1 MEMQVGSFYEI
12 NHALLA
18 VTKHPEQ
25 LKLIRVVM
33 VSEKTKV
40 SVSLRFPSIYSLRMH
55 FNNSNTNRTREG
67 TKKLPPFDEKYVI
80 SSDVAA
86 QLLLKRVS
94 ATELT
99 EKKDSWSFWTMTS
112 SSCSSPTVSTSTA
125 TSPPPP
131 PLAPGLAKKGTC
143 WSQLKCS
150 GMVRWGK
157 RRQVRFLSLQDKTS
171 YSLNLQS
178 QSGGGGDEEKEKD
191 GGERWK
197 EVEADNLDKR
207 EASDKNMA
215 AYEIGEGLK
224 QEGEEE
230 HEADDET
237 EDQEEETKERKK
249 AERTPTQWSRGND
262 ARRRSSRKRKASA
275 TSRSL
280 KVKRAKPDNAKSK
293 TQVVGCAP
301 KNKGK
306 TNKTSTERWSA
317 ERYKLAEQNM
327 LKILKEKGAVYG
339 NPILRPALRLE
350 ARKLIGDTGL
360 LDHLLKH
367 MAGKVAPGGT
377 ERFRRRHN
385 ADGAMEYWLESSDLV
400 NIRKEAGVQD
410 PYWTPPPGWKL
421 GDSPS
426 QDPVCAREI
435 KFLREEIA
443 KLKGEMQELIS
454 KKQEEILTP
463 VTIKP
468 TDQERIGLPPKEM
481 YTELIRKKSAM
492 EEQLKEISRYLSM
505 MKLMQE
511 DMESLKS
518 TVGETRVSELEE
530 PITPVGTEAGGG
542 ERMKVGEEKDK
553 VADDVVAAMVPM
565 EEDEVEENMKR
576 TRTAAEDKAAKIQRL
591 KSGFRICKPQG
602 TFLWP
607 SMAMSS
613 LSPHYAVEDL
623 LVVPTPPS
631 APSSPPSHHQLQPS
645 NGLVGAAQPTS
656 PVKPLAEK
664 RMLSVAAA
672 TPEMA
677 QSPTETPKATTP
689 TPSRNPAFVAMGSF
703 SPAKKPSASPL
714 VQQEHSEGTNDTAN
728 ATPVIN
734 LNELPSGTN
743 YTISRTYK
751 RRHHIPTTATSSA
764 AISRVL
770 ITSSQQ
776 FQFSS

>member
-33 VSEKTKV
+33 LFIVFLHSWVMILERVMWVSFWQVSEKTKV

-67 TKKLPPFDEKYVI
+67 TKKLPPLDEKYVI

-157 RRQVRFLSLQDKTS
+157 RRQVQV
-171 YSLNLQS
+171 
-178 QSGGGGDEEKEKD
+178 GGAKH
-191 GGERWK
+191 
-197 EVEADNLDKR
+197 A
-207 EASDKNMA
+207 
-215 AYEIGEGLK
+215 
-224 QEGEEE
+224 
-230 HEADDET
+230 
-237 EDQEEETKERKK
+237 EDTERKGGRVW
-249 AERTPTQWSRGND
+249 ESN
-262 ARRRSSRKRKASA
+262 
-275 TSRSL
+275 
-280 KVKRAKPDNAKSK
+280 
-293 TQVVGCAP
+293 
-301 KNKGK
+301 
-306 TNKTSTERWSA
+306 
-317 ERYKLAEQNM
+317 
-327 LKILKEKGAVYG
+327 
-339 NPILRPALRLE
+339 LE
-350 ARKLIGDTGL
+350 ACPETGGSEV
-360 LDHLLKH
+360 DRGH
-367 MAGKVAPGGT
+367 G
-377 ERFRRRHN
+377 
-385 ADGAMEYWLESSDLV
+385 
-400 NIRKEAGVQD
+400 KEAGVQD

-553 VADDVVAAMVPM
+553 VADDAVAAMVPM

-664 RMLSVAAA
+664 RMLSVAAP

-689 TPSRNPAFVAMGSF
+689 TPSRNPAFPVAEGAFVAIGSF

-714 VQQEHSEGTNDTAN
+714 VQQEHSKGTNDTAN
-728 ATPVIN
+728 ATPEFRIRPRDFYRLSSRWPVDGPNIN
-734 LNELPSGTN
+734 TEQAQSDGLDLGLEFSSRAGQHARYVHLQIVKDELIGGQTAQHERPIHQV
-743 YTISRTYK
+743 ISRGILA
-751 RRHHIPTTATSSA
+751 HM
-764 AISRVL
+764 
-770 ITSSQQ
+770 
-776 FQFSS
+776 